1 MMSKLIRLKLYI
13 VGIFTI
19 FSLHH
24 AQADKFNV
32 AVAANFTETAKEIAR
47 AFHEK
52 TGHDVVLSFG
62 ASGQLYTQ
70 IKEGAPFQVF
80 LSADNTRPKKLVDEG
95 FGPEAEEFTYAI
107 GRLVLWSRQAGL
119 VINEETLR
127 RGDFNK
133 IAIANPVAAP
143 YGEAAVDVMKAIDV
157 YAKLQPKI
165 VQGSSIS
172 QTFQFANT
180 DNAEYGFIALS
191 QVPNRNQGSLW
202 IVPGKYYRKIR
213 QDALLLKSG
222 EKNDAARAFMKF
234 LKGSVARSIIEK
246 SGYDTEAIASGQE

>member
-1 MMSKLIRLKLYI
+1 MAKMIRLILCS
-13 VGIFTI
+13 VGIFTV
-19 FSLHH
+19 FGLHH
-24 AQADKFNV
+24 ARADKFNV

-47 AFHEK
+47 AFQEK
-52 TGHDVVLSFG
+52 TGHEAVLSFG
-62 ASGQLYTQ
+62 ASGQFYTQ

-95 FGPEAEEFTYAI
+95 FGLEDEEFTYAI

-119 VINEETLR
+119 VISEETLR
-127 RGDFNK
+127 SGDFHK

-143 YGEAAVDVMKAIDV
+143 YGEAAVDVMKALDV
-157 YAKLQPKI
+157 YAALQPKI
-165 VQGSSIS
+165 VQGASIA
-172 QTFQFANT
+172 QTFQFVNT

-222 EKNDAARAFMKF
+222 GNNDAARAFMKF
-234 LKGSVARSIIEK
+234 LKSSAARSIIEK
-246 SGYDTEAIASGQE
+246 SGYETEAIASGQE